1 MGFFRAS
8 LLFCCVVF
16 VSVSFANAQESIQCD
31 FLAMDQES
39 QDVLGKCLGG
49 KAAIVKVL
57 VLNDGLPQSDR
68 IHRSINERAW
78 AMRNA
83 KLLVYCPAKESPLS
97 AILRERLASQGVKV
111 IPLPVSSR
119 VHPMAPPQIVLANK
133 LLAMVADSNGED
145 LR

>member
-16 VSVSFANAQESIQCD
+16 VSVSFANAQELIQCD
-31 FLAMDQES
+31 ILAMDSETEAG
-39 QDVLGKCLGG
+39 LEKCLGG

-57 VLNDGLPQSDR
+57 VLDEGLPQSDR

-111 IPLPVSSR
+111 VPLPVSSR
-119 VHPMAPPQIVLANK
+119 VHPMAPPQIVLTNK
-133 LLAMVADSNGED
+133 LLAMVADSS
-145 LR
+145 LYP

>member
-8 LLFCCVVF
+8 LLFCYVVF
-16 VSVSFANAQESIQCD
+16 VSVSFANVQELIQCD
-31 FLAMDQES
+31 ILAMDSETEAG
-39 QDVLGKCLGG
+39 LEKCLEG

-57 VLNDGLPQSDR
+57 VLDVGLQQSDR
-68 IHRSINERAW
+68 IHRSINEREW

-111 IPLPVSSR
+111 VPLPVSSR
-119 VHPMAPPQIVLANK
+119 VHPMAPPQIVLTNK
-133 LLAMVADSNGED
+133 LLAMVADSS
-145 LR
+145 LYP

>member
-1 MGFFRAS
+1 MVFARAFFVC
-8 LLFCCVVF
+8 CCVVCLF
-16 VSVSFANAQESIQCD
+16 SSFANAQESIPCD
-31 FLAMDQES
+31 IVAMDSEAEAT
-39 QDVLGKCLGG
+39 LKNFMRG
-49 KAAIVKVL
+49 KAMVIGAL
-57 VLNDGLPQSDR
+57 VYEDGLPQSNH

-83 KLLVYCPAKESPLS
+83 KLLVYSPAKESALS

-119 VHPMAPPQIVLANK
+119 VHPMAAPQIVLSNK

>member
-1 MGFFRAS
+1 MGFYRGLF
-8 LLFCCVVF
+8 LFCCVVF
-16 VSVSFANAQESIQCD
+16 VSASFANAQESIQCD

-39 QDVLGKCLGG
+39 QAILGKCLGG
-49 KAAIVKVL
+49 KAVAVKVL
-57 VLNDGLPQSDR
+57 VLDEGLPQSDR

-111 IPLPVSSR
+111 VPLPVSSR
-119 VHPMAPPQIVLANK
+119 VHPMAAPQIVLTNK
-133 LLAMVADSNGED
+133 LLAMVAD
-145 LR
+145 